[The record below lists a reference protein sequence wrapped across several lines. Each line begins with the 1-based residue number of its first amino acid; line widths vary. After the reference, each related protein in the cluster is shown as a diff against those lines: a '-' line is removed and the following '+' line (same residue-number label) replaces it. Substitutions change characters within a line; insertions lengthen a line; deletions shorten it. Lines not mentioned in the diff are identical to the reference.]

1 MNQPALIKTD
11 DLLEWADCKQPARL
25 KRATAWFVAPRL
37 ILKNQS
43 TSTLFR
49 GKKSLLRPI
58 SINGLAGF
66 CGAAISDL
74 SAYIVCLNPYKVWFN
89 PAPTGDK

>member
-1 MNQPALIKTD
+1 MKTTINNLAVFCGEFCGE
-11 DLLEWADCKQPARL
+11 LLGADCSTPRKMARL
-25 KRATAWFVAPRL
+25 ARFERATAWFVAPRL

-58 SINGLAGF
+58 SINDLGRF
-66 CGAAISDL
+66 CGRIS
-74 SAYIVCLNPYKVWFN
+74 
-89 PAPTGDK
+89 G